1 MQNGTKFWRNAD
13 DCFGNRRFIWY
24 NKIPEIA
31 RGLGQGVRKMKDAM
45 EDVKSEIMK
54 ETDNPV
60 SEIKREI
67 EKKKAAQE
75 YDPTEKIKQE
85 LDLRKQIEGKSSDEL
100 IQESKEEINKLSDEY
115 QYRFKIMEEIIL
127 EDKQAMIFLNN
138 LGSSTFDPFWI
149 LVSEKWFWIPLYIIF
164 LYFLYKNF
172 NKKSLFYILLFVA
185 LELLLLTKSPIFL
198 NLDLSD

>member
-1 MQNGTKFWRNAD
+1 MELS
-13 DCFGNRRFIWY
+13 FGEMLMIALVIVVLFGP

-67 EKKKAAQE
+67 EKVKKAAQE

-85 LDLRKQIEGKSSDEL
+85 LDLKKQIEGKSSDEL

-115 QYRFKIMEEIIL
+115 QSPVSRNWK
-127 EDKQAMIFLNN
+127 K
-138 LGSSTFDPFWI
+138 
-149 LVSEKWFWIPLYIIF
+149 LV
-164 LYFLYKNF
+164 
-172 NKKSLFYILLFVA
+172 
-185 LELLLLTKSPIFL
+185 
-198 NLDLSD
+198 